1 EDGGDV
7 CLSVVLFFCKGL
19 IEGVLLLIFT
29 GLLIQVLVTKHLE
42 VHLQI
47 LLAVGLAVLCF
58 CLVIG
63 CIICWWYQKAH
74 PSKDKEAGLSLASL
88 PTDHVTVSLSPS
100 PSINTLPIKQQYEE
114 LDGEVMD
121 GGSTPSE
128 DDLSAPSPPLS
139 LSAVKGPQKSRFS
152 LRRLSSPTVSSTRTK
167 PAVRGRSSL
176 PIIPKFSLVSKTRRA
191 PDRRGSRA
199 EENVTCSESSRL
211 TCRSSP
217 GVQTTCYGSSSLKP
231 TPSLHFTLFF
241 SPAESRLTLT
251 VLGLYRGLKKTS
263 GNTVRV
269 CLPPVHPAPLQSGS
283 RRSPDTPPQ
292 VFVLQVRPEDIY
304 ECTLMMTVSCRDF
317 SGLREMPVGEVQLTC
332 AEIHWNPGSTVTFN
346 HPLKPA
352 VRRLKKSQ
360 SSQNGLG
367 HLKGLVCPSQVL
379 IVLQYQTLAH
389 RMKVMIRK
397 AENLP
402 KLTRIPGNPDHC
414 VVINLRQNGKVIS
427 SKETKGASGAN
438 AVWNAP
444 FLFDLPAGDISEL
457 PLILELIV
465 MQGRVYTKSCILGR
479 VLIGC
484 EGPEA
489 GQQYWTEMC
498 SRAQAETTRWHTLQP
513 DTL

>member
-1 EDGGDV
+1 MENGGDVQPV

-19 IEGVLLLIFT
+19 ILT
-29 GLLIQVLVTKHLE
+29 SLLIQVLVTKHLE

-58 CLVIG
+58 CLVIC
-63 CIICWWYQKAH
+63 CIICWWHQKAR
-74 PSKDKEAGLSLASL
+74 PSKDKGAGLSPASL

-139 LSAVKGPQKSRFS
+139 LYAVKGPHKSRFS

-191 PDRRGSRA
+191 PDRSGSRA
-199 EENVTCSESSRL
+199 EENITCSESSRL
-211 TCRSSP
+211 TCRSSM
-217 GVQTTCYGSSSLKP
+217 THYGSSALKP

-241 SPAESRLTLT
+241 SPAESRLTVT

-263 GNTVRV
+263 GSTVRV
-269 CLPPVHPAPLQSGS
+269 CLPPVHPAPLHSGS
-283 RRSPDTPPQ
+283 TRRRSPDTPPQ
-292 VFVLQVRPEDIY
+292 VFILQVTPEDIC

-317 SGLREMPVGEVQLTC
+317 SGLRETPVGEVQLTC

-352 VRRLKKSQ
+352 FRRPRKSQ
-360 SSQNGLG
+360 SSQNALG
-367 HLKGLVCPSQVL
+367 HLKSLLCPGQVL

-397 AENLP
+397 AKNLP

-457 PLILELIV
+457 PLVLELIV
-465 MQGRVYTKSCILGR
+465 MQGRLYTKSCILGR

-484 EGPEA
+484 EGPDA
-489 GQQYWTEMC
+489 GQQHWTEMC
-498 SRAQAETTRWHTLQP
+498 SSAQAETTHWHTLLP